1 MKAQTTRNEIAI
13 EPVTRPVDAVVTL
26 PGSKSITNRALL
38 IAALAEGPS
47 EIRQAL
53 DSDDTR
59 AMADVL
65 RAVGIAVPQLG
76 HDDAVR
82 DGAGRARSRPVS
94 GRWFAGHPPPPHPPI
109 AGWLAPAR
117 RRGRG

>member
-1 MKAQTTRNEIAI
+1 MKAQTTPNEIAI
-13 EPVTRPVDAVVTL
+13 EPVTRPVDADVTL

-38 IAALAEGPS
+38 IAALADGPS

-65 RAVGIAVPQLG
+65 RAVGIAVHEDPAHEHSGL
-76 HDDAVR
+76 
-82 DGAGRARSRPVS
+82 RARGDIYQRTAAISSAATR
-94 GRWFAGHPPPPHPPI
+94 
-109 AGWLAPAR
+109 AR
-117 RRGRG
+117 RRGS